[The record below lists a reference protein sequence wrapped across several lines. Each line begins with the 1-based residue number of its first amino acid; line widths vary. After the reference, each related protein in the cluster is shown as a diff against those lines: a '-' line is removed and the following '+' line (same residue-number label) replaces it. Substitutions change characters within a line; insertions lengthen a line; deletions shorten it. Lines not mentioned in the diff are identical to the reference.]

1 MPLTDDEAE
10 AFYLCGWR
18 DAVRGDPFPKWALR
32 EVDDG
37 GGKVRFVRVPLAD
50 LTVSQCHILQ
60 GYLDGK
66 GAFEC
71 AVKSFR
77 ATRSAARSCVRS
89 A

>member
-10 AFYLCGWR
+10 AFYLQGWR
-18 DAVRGDPFPKWALR
+18 DAVAGQPEPTEVQHR
-32 EVDDG
+32 EG
-37 GGKVRFVRVPLAD
+37 
-50 LTVSQCHILQ
+50 TQIYYQ

-77 ATRSAARSCVRS
+77 ATRSAARTCVRS